1 MYFEIG
7 LAVFVLIVVLIL
19 AFWITVEGTKWQKHK
34 YLGVFA
40 RITQASTRRAFI
52 IFFFFTIMMIPSSL
66 LILLGYWLDSIITES
81 PPANT
86 VPVVSVLLLLFLML
100 SGMIP
105 IMWGRYR
112 IWRQAARAS
121 AEVRVRTTT

>member
-1 MYFEIG
+1 MA
-7 LAVFVLIVVLIL
+7 LFVLIVVLFL

-34 YLGVFA
+34 FLGIFA
-40 RITQASTRRAFI
+40 RIIQVSTRRAFL
-52 IFFFFTIMMIPSSL
+52 IFFFFTVMMIPATL
-66 LILLGYWLDSIITES
+66 LIVQVYWVDAIITEN

-86 VPVVSVLLLLFLML
+86 VPVVTTLLLMFLML

-105 IMWGRYR
+105 VMWGRYR
-112 IWRQAARAS
+112 VWRQSARAA